1 LLADTSLNAQI
12 ACVRR
17 EIMRRADEYLGLV
30 ATGRM
35 PPDHALLEQV
45 QMVAV
50 LQTLVGLRCSCP
62 EPATTLQPADVSPY
76 RDRRPAGG

>member
-1 LLADTSLNAQI
+1 MVDTSLIAQI

-17 EIMRRADEYLGLV
+17 EIMRRTHEYLDLV

-35 PPDHALLEQV
+35 PPEHALREQV

-50 LQTLVGLRCSCP
+50 LQTLVGLRCSCYNQVD
-62 EPATTLQPADVSPY
+62 ALQPADVSPY
-76 RDRRPAGG
+76 RDRRPASP